1 MCDRAR
7 HLRARARFALVLL
20 CATAASLPAQDPDS
34 LQARADSLLRV
45 WHAAQA
51 FADLVDSL
59 ERARAADRR
68 DTVRA
73 GGIRIITSPSPLPV
87 REAAEL
93 AWPALDSLL
102 GNAASRLTDHPYIVV
117 PWDPDTAGA
126 PPTIHAGIPVP
137 WDLDALALRD
147 VLWANVPLELD
158 GMLTA
163 WLGGPVRLWRHPER
177 QRESAYLELVTAPS
191 TAARGCLMGD
201 IQSCRAV
208 LDVGGASDP
217 LDRWY
222 PSAGERRVLAA
233 GPFGHYFD
241 RGATAGAF
249 RACFAGADSVCSD
262 LLRSLPAGTLAR
274 PLGHPGRDAL
284 LKLALQVGGRDAFTR
299 LAADSAAPL
308 ADRLEAAA
316 GVSTDSLV
324 ARWRTSIIAS
334 RPAPVTLPTFAWW
347 VAIGWAAAFAGC
359 ALRSSRWRLG

>member
-1 MCDRAR
+1 
-7 HLRARARFALVLL
+7 VLL

-59 ERARAADRR
+59 EGTRAADRR

-73 GGIRIITSPSPLPV
+73 GGIRIITSASPLPV

-102 GNAASRLTDHPYIVV
+102 GNAAFRLTDHPYIVV
-117 PWDPDTAGA
+117 PWDPDTAGV
-126 PPTIHAGIPVP
+126 PPTIHAGIPVR
-137 WDLDALALRD
+137 WDLDAIELRD

-163 WLGGPVRLWRHPER
+163 WLGGPGLRLWSHPER

-191 TAARGCLMGD
+191 TAARRCFMGD
-201 IQSCRAV
+201 MQSCRAV
-208 LDVGGASDP
+208 LDIGGASDP

-222 PSAGERRVLAA
+222 PSAGERRALAA
-233 GPFGHYFD
+233 GLFVDYVHG
-241 RGATAGAF
+241 GATAGAL

-262 LLRSLPAGTLAR
+262 LLRSLPPGTLAR
-274 PLGHPGRDAL
+274 PLGYPGRDAL
-284 LKLALQVGGRDAFTR
+284 LKLALQLGGRDAFTR

-308 ADRLEAAA
+308 ADRLQAAA

-324 ARWRTSIIAS
+324 AQWRASVLAS
-334 RPAPVTLPTFAWW
+334 RPAPVTLPAFAWW
-347 VAIGWAAAFAGC
+347 VAIGWTAVFAGC
-359 ALRSSRWRLG
+359 ALRSSRWRLA